1 MNGRTS
7 AWQRVPIAI
16 RALVIGAIVAAAA
29 TYPWAWLA
37 AANMRDAPNV
47 PWGAL
52 VMAAYL
58 GAYLWY
64 VTGRG
69 WPASTAAFR
78 RSNARVRGISSSAFG
93 MAFIAGVF
101 GLWSSVALLGLIRQ
115 LSHRPPPPP
124 SNVVQLSPI
133 TVFSFVVMGSI
144 VAGVVEEIAFRG
156 YMQRPLERRYGP
168 VAAILV
174 TGLMFGLAHSS
185 HTYWS
190 LVLMPYYLAVGAV
203 YGTMT
208 YLTDS
213 VIPSLTLH
221 AVGDALEGLFAVAA
235 TRPVIPSNNAAPPV
249 AGSTLALVVN
259 VLVIA
264 VTATAAILAFR
275 GLASTVRD
283 ERLDAVVQDEL
294 RAFTS

>member
-1 MNGRTS
+1 MS
-7 AWQRVPIAI
+7 IWQRVPVAI
-16 RALVIGAIVAAAA
+16 RALIAGAIVAAAA

-37 AANMRDAPNV
+37 GANMRHLPDL
-47 PWGAL
+47 PWAAL

-58 GAYLWY
+58 CGYFWY
-64 VTGRG
+64 VTGHG
-69 WPASTAAFR
+69 WPASTAAVR
-78 RSNARVRGISSSAFG
+78 RLNARVRGVSTSAFG

-101 GLWSSVALLGLIRQ
+101 GLWSSVALLGLFRQ
-115 LSHRPPPPP
+115 LFHRLPPPPAD
-124 SNVVQLSPI
+124 VVQLSPI

-174 TGLMFGLAHSS
+174 TAVMFGLAHSG

-190 LVLMPYYLAVGAV
+190 LVLMPYYVAVGAV

-235 TRPVIPSNNAAPPV
+235 ARPAVVPSGGTTPI
-249 AGSTLALVVN
+249 AGGKLALVVN
-259 VLVIA
+259 VIVIA
-264 VTATAAILAFR
+264 VTAAAAIWAFR
-275 GLASTVRD
+275 GLASTVGQ
-283 ERLDAVVQDEL
+283 ERREAVLQGGL
-294 RAFTS
+294 AAP

>member
-1 MNGRTS
+1 MSSGPKG
-7 AWQRVPIAI
+7 WHRVPVAI
-16 RALVIGAIVAAAA
+16 RALIVGAIVAAAA

-37 AANMRDAPNV
+37 AANLRHLPDV
-47 PWGAL
+47 PWAAL

-58 GAYLWY
+58 CAYFWY

-69 WPASTAAFR
+69 RPASTAMFR
-78 RSNARVRGISSSAFG
+78 RSNARVRAVSGSAFG

-115 LSHRPPPPP
+115 LAHQPPPPP
-124 SNVVQLSPI
+124 SDVVQLSPI
-133 TVFSFVVMGSI
+133 TVLSFVLMGSI

-168 VAAILV
+168 AAAIVV
-174 TGLMFGLAHSS
+174 TGIVFGLAHSS

-190 LVLMPYYLAVGAV
+190 LLAMPYYLAVGAV
-203 YGTMT
+203 YGTMA

-221 AVGDALEGLFAVAA
+221 AVGDALEGILAVAA
-235 TRPVIPSNNAAPPV
+235 ARPVVEPRSGATSV
-249 AGSTLALVVN
+249 VGGRLALIVN
-259 VLVIA
+259 VIVIA
-264 VTATAAILAFR
+264 VTAAAAIWAFR

-283 ERLDAVVQDEL
+283 ERHGPFTAGEL
-294 RAFTS
+294 PESPT